1 MRPLSPHGTVPTATN
16 DVEILPDGRFTF
28 RNVLPGRYQLRA
40 CAETDGGQPIPLFAV
55 VTIDVDGRDIRNLTI
70 VLEPGAAIAGT
81 VAVDAAGGANVS
93 LAGARV
99 RAPLADDSGVDDSPV
114 TEINA
119 DGTFE
124 IRGLMA
130 GVRYLAVDGL
140 PDPWVLT
147 SVIYRDRDVI
157 DLPLTVGPG
166 DLFRDLRL
174 TLTDRVT
181 RVNGTVRDERGSPA
195 AEALVIALPPSSA
208 QWTRASRRFRVT
220 RTDAAGRFEIRGL
233 PPGEYFAVASIH
245 LDERDVY
252 RRETIESVIAAVV
265 PFAVAEDTVR
275 TLDLAICP
283 APGRQSPPR

>member
-1 MRPLSPHGTVPTATN
+1 MRPLSPRGTVPTATN

-40 CAETDGGQPIPLFAV
+40 CAETGGGQPIPLFAV

-70 VLEPGAAIAGT
+70 VMEPGAAIAGT
-81 VAVDAAGGANVS
+81 VAVDAGGATVS

-99 RAPLADDSGVDDSPV
+99 RAPLADDSGVDDAPV
-114 TEINA
+114 AEINP

-140 PDPWVLT
+140 PEPWVLT

-166 DLFRDLRL
+166 DRLRDLRL

-181 RVNGTVRDERGSPA
+181 RVNGTVRDERGSPVA
-195 AEALVIALPPSSA
+195 DALVIALPPSSA
-208 QWTRASRRFRVT
+208 HWTRASRRFRVA
-220 RTDAAGRFEIRGL
+220 RADAAGRYEIRGL

-252 RRETIESVIAAVV
+252 RREAIESLIAAVV
-265 PFAVAEDTVR
+265 PLAVAEDTVR

-283 APGRQSPPR
+283 EPGRLSPPR